1 VIVAQRMCRLSGM
14 NPHSQEF
21 EAVTVAANKAE
32 APRCYSDLRDH
43 LKALEKEGLLLTVDV
58 PINKDTELHP
68 LVRWQFRGG
77 IPEEGRKAF
86 LFTNVTDS
94 KGRKYDMPVVVGAMA
109 ASPQVYS
116 VGMGCALDKLSEKWV
131 EAFNRPIAP
140 VEVSEAPCH
149 ETVVEGAE
157 LDVPGQGLDGLPVPI
172 STPGW
177 DNAPYLTNANF
188 ITRDPETGVQNVGN
202 YRGQIKSPRRLG
214 MNTSIELRTGG
225 YIHWKKWQ
233 ALGKPMPCAV
243 AVGGPPAVQYA
254 AVQKVPEALD
264 ELAVAGGL
272 VGGPINV
279 VRCRTVDI
287 LVPAEAEIVIEGYV
301 STEYLEPE
309 GPFGESHGYVNLQEF
324 NGVMEVTCI
333 TRRRDAIYSSFISQV
348 SPSESSGIRRPAHT
362 MVFLQH
368 LRDVLGIKGV
378 INVSLHEPLTNIRK
392 VCVIQ
397 FRRDTPTTEVWRA
410 LYGAASLQ
418 RASGKLV
425 IAVNDD
431 IDPENSDALL
441 WALAFRSKPHLD
453 MQIIEHKDGG
463 HGPRDHV
470 RGSEDSALLIDATLK
485 QDYPPVSLP
494 RREFME
500 RAREIW
506 EDTLGLQK
514 LRPEAPWFGYSLGD
528 WSEELERQ
536 AELAVRGDYWETGKI
551 AAQRRRSDV
560 EMNTEVARE
569 DDGES

>member
-1 VIVAQRMCRLSGM
+1 VDVADD
-14 NPHSQEF
+14 
-21 EAVTVAANKAE
+21 VAGSARSY
-32 APRCYSDLRDH
+32 PDLRDH
-43 LKALEKEGLLLTVDV
+43 LKALEAAGLLLTVDV

-77 IPEEGRKAF
+77 IPEEARKAF

-94 KGRKYDMPVVVGAMA
+94 KGKVYDMPVVVGAMA
-109 ASPQVYS
+109 ASPRVYS
-116 VGMGCALDKLSEKWV
+116 VGMDCPLEQLTEKWV
-131 EAFNRPIAP
+131 QAFNRPIRP
-140 VEVSEAPCH
+140 VEVTEAPCQ
-149 ETVVEGAE
+149 EIVIEGPG
-157 LDVPGQGLDGLPVPI
+157 LDVPGQALDALPVPI

-188 ITRDPETGVQNVGN
+188 ITRDPDTGVQNVGN
-202 YRGQIKSPRRLG
+202 YRGHIKAPRRLG

-225 YIHWKKWQ
+225 YIHWKKYK

-272 VGGPINV
+272 VGAPINV

-333 TRRRDAIYSSFISQV
+333 TRRRDAIFSSFISQV

-378 INVSLHEPLTNIRK
+378 IKVSLHEPLTNIRK
-392 VCVIQ
+392 VCIIQ
-397 FRRDTPTTEVWRA
+397 LQRDVPTTEVWRA

-425 IAVNDD
+425 IAVNED
-431 IDPENSDALL
+431 IDPDNADALL

-463 HGPRDHV
+463 HGPRDHT
-470 RGSEDSALLIDATLK
+470 RGSEDSALLVDATLK
-485 QDYPPVSLP
+485 QDFPPVSLP
-494 RREFME
+494 RQEFME
-500 RAREIW
+500 RARDIW
-506 EDTLGLQK
+506 ENTLGLQK
-514 LRPEAPWFGYSLGD
+514 LRPESPWFGYSLGA

-536 AELAVRGDYWETGKI
+536 AEMAVRGDYWETGKVLG
-551 AAQRRRSDV
+551 QRRRSDV
-560 EMNTEVARE
+560 EMNTELGQGGDV
-569 DDGES
+569 DSD